1 MVGLAQGIGIIGTC
15 FNPELIVL
23 GTTSH
28 YAGDLLMKPLR
39 ELLPRFM
46 WRQFYEPLAITD
58 SALGIRIGEM
68 AGVSVAYNNLYEKG
82 LWAPPA

>member
-1 MVGLAQGIGIIGTC
+1 
-15 FNPELIVL
+15 
-23 GTTSH
+23 
-28 YAGDLLMKPLR
+28 MKPLR

-46 WRQFYEPLAITD
+46 WRQFYELLAITD